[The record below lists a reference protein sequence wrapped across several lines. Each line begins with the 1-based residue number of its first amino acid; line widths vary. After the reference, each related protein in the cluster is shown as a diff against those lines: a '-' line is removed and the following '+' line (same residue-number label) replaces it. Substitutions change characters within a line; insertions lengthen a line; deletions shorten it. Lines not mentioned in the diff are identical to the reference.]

1 MTSYLFFN
9 MAAAFAQYYFRF
21 RICMMSLPSEGQN
34 LSTNQ
39 ISSTSMVNI
48 YQYMAEI

>member
-1 MTSYLFFN
+1 MYL
-9 MAAAFAQYYFRF
+9 A
-21 RICMMSLPSEGQN
+21 SEGQN

-48 YQYMAEI
+48 YQIMAEK